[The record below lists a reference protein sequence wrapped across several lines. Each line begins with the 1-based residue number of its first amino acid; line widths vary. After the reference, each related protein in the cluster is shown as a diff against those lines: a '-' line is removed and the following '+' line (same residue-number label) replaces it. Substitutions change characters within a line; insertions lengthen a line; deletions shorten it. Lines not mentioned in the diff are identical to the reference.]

1 MQNGGNFMSGY
12 FDKILDFAN
21 QLSLNIVHQDE
32 AEELIVVNNEQKGI
46 FRMVIDCEFPI
57 LIFEQLIYE
66 IKVDSK
72 EHYKELL
79 KMNRNLVHGAFVVDD
94 NEKQLIYRDTLQ
106 LANLD
111 FNEFE
116 GTINAL
122 SLGLAEYS
130 RKLIE
135 LNQLS

>member
-1 MQNGGNFMSGY
+1 MSEYSEY
-12 FDKILDFAN
+12 FDRVLDFTS

-66 IKVDSK
+66 INNDSK
-72 EHYKELL
+72 DHYLELL
-79 KMNRNLVHGAFVVDD
+79 KMNRNLIHGAFVIDE
-94 NEKQLIYRDTLQ
+94 NGKQLIYRDTLQ
-106 LANLD
+106 LENLD

-116 GTINAL
+116 GTVNAL

-130 RKLIE
+130 RKLMQ
-135 LNQLS
+135 LNQLL

>member
-1 MQNGGNFMSGY
+1 MSEY

-72 EHYKELL
+72 KHFMELL
-79 KMNRNLVHGAFVVDD
+79 KMNRNLIHGAFVVDD
-94 NEKQLIYRDTLQ
+94 SEKQLIYRDTLQ
-106 LANLD
+106 LENLD

-130 RKLIE
+130 RKLME

>member
-1 MQNGGNFMSGY
+1 MSDY

-21 QLSLNIVHQDE
+21 ELSLHIVHQDE

-66 IKVDSK
+66 VKNDSS
-72 EHYKELL
+72 EHFRELL
-79 KMNRNLVHGAFVVDD
+79 KMNRNLIHGAFVMDD
-94 NEKQLIYRDTLQ
+94 SGQQLIYRDTLQ
-106 LANLD
+106 LENLD

-130 RKLIE
+130 RKLME